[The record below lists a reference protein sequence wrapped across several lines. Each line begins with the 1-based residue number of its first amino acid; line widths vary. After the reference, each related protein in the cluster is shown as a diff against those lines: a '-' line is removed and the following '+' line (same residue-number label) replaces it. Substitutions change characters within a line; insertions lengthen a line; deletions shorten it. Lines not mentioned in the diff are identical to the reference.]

1 MRRNQLLTL
10 VILVS
15 ASIFV
20 AGCADKSTTAPAP
33 QPQTTTSEAEPPALP
48 ADQAKA
54 EVEEE
59 AETESAEAEIV
70 DAPKPQEPSTAP
82 QLPERFVVFARGGP
96 LILDVLLTVDGEPY
110 DAAIT
115 ALVDR
120 VIQAGDTNGDGR
132 ATWAE
137 WRENEEFLQGD
148 LVNMASIN
156 ARQLNNW
163 VERYDENE
171 DERIQRGEA
180 AAWLGR
186 NGGRSATSLRVRS
199 SRSFRALGGL
209 HSRLWQVVDADDDGQ
224 LSSNE
229 LQQAAS
235 RLFLL
240 DTDDDRVVDNSELLS
255 LRDQLNSANN
265 RTNRFSRQTKRDAV
279 MHLRDRRDARELDYV
294 LSDLYAPRQYLS
306 PESFPARRRLFE
318 ELDAD
323 EDQTL
328 DAQELEAICDVEP
341 HARLAVNF
349 HADSEDTIPG
359 GELTVIE
366 QAAEIVAVVTPS
378 SSEATLI
385 TSDMQL
391 VMIADD
397 RSSNQQDQSLVTSAQ
412 LSLMV
417 HDRVDGLF
425 QALDIDANGRLGER
439 EIATVAARIREFDE
453 DGDGRL
459 QADELPYSMI
469 VAFSRG
475 GAANERSFYVPR
487 VPILSTITN
496 GQQNWFVHADLNGDG
511 DVSRREFLGSADQFA
526 ALDTSGDGFVSADE
540 AAAAN
545 AD

>member
-20 AGCADKSTTAPAP
+20 AGCADKSTTAPTP

-54 EVEEE
+54 EVDEE
-59 AETESAEAEIV
+59 AETESAAAEIV
-70 DAPKPQEPSTAP
+70 DAPKLQEPAP
-82 QLPERFVVFARGGP
+82 RQPERFVVFARGGP
-96 LILDVLLTVDGEPY
+96 LILDVLLTVDDEPY

-120 VIQAGDTNGDGR
+120 VIQAGDTDGDGR

-148 LVNMASIN
+148 LVNMTSIN

-163 VERYDENE
+163 VERYDEND

-255 LRDQLNSANN
+255 LRDQLNSTNN

-306 PESFPARRRLFE
+306 PDSFPARRRLFE
-318 ELDAD
+318 ELDTD
-323 EDQTL
+323 GDQSL
-328 DAQELEAICDVEP
+328 DAHELEAICDVQP
-341 HARLAVNF
+341 HARLTANF
-349 HADSEDTIPG
+349 QTGGGDAIPG
-359 GELTVIE
+359 GELNLVE
-366 QAAEIVAVVTPS
+366 QAAEIIAVVTPS
-378 SSEATLI
+378 PSEATLI
-385 TSDMQL
+385 ASDTQL

-475 GAANERSFYVPR
+475 EAANERSFYVPR
-487 VPILSTITN
+487 VPKLSTITN
-496 GQQNWFVHADLNGDG
+496 DQQNWFVHADLNGDG

-540 AAAAN
+540 AAAAT

>member
-20 AGCADKSTTAPAP
+20 KGCADKPTTVPTS
-33 QPQTTTSEAEPPALP
+33 QPQIETSEAEPPALP
-48 ADQAKA
+48 TVEAKA
-54 EVEEE
+54 EVDED
-59 AETESAEAEIV
+59 AEKESPAAEVV
-70 DAPKPQEPSTAP
+70 DAPKPQVPAP
-82 QLPERFVVFARGGP
+82 PQPERFVVFARGGP
-96 LILDVLLTVDGEPY
+96 LILDVLLTVDSKPY

-120 VIQAGDTNGDGR
+120 VIQAGDTDGDGR

-137 WRENEEFLQGD
+137 WRKNEEFLQGD

-156 ARQLNNW
+156 AKQLNNW

-279 MHLRDRRDARELDYV
+279 IHLRDRRDARELDYL

-306 PESFPARRRLFE
+306 PESFPARHRLFE

-328 DAQELEAICDVEP
+328 DVQELEAICDVEP
-341 HARLAVNF
+341 HAKLTINFQTGGEDATPKGELAV
-349 HADSEDTIPG
+349 A
-359 GELTVIE
+359 E
-366 QAAEIVAVVTPS
+366 QAAEIVEVVTPS
-378 SSEATLI
+378 PSEATLI
-385 TSDMQL
+385 TSDTQL
-391 VMIADD
+391 VVIAAD
-397 RSSNQQDQSLVTSAQ
+397 RSSNQQDQSLVSSAQ

-417 HDRVDGLF
+417 HDRIDGLF

-453 DGDGRL
+453 DEDGRL

-469 VAFSRG
+469 VAFTRG
-475 GAANERSFYVPR
+475 EAANERSFYVPR
-487 VPILSTITN
+487 VPKVNTITN
-496 GQQNWFVHADLNGDG
+496 EQQTWFVHADLNLDG
-511 DVSRREFLGSADQFA
+511 DVSRREFLGSANQFA
-526 ALDTSGDGFVSADE
+526 VLDTSGDGFISADE
-540 AAAAN
+540 AAAAT